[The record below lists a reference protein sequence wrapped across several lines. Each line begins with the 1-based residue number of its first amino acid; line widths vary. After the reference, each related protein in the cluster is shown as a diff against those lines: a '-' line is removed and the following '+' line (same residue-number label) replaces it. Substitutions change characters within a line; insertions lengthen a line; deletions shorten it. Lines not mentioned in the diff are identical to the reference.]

1 MAAAAAAAAGP
12 AAGDP
17 PVILNSTA
25 DQEAW
30 VNMDPFRYMDL
41 CERAFQDGDFSY
53 VQIALRAN
61 HLGLSN
67 FISNRVTAGQ
77 SKVTNIEALQMLRM
91 AQKSNSMILA
101 LTMRNAAL
109 ERGARRLVERVTGL
123 ETNSEF
129 RRKDT
134 GTTRSEY

>member
-17 PVILNSTA
+17 PVHLNSTA

-61 HLGLSN
+61 HLGLFELHQQSRDCW
-67 FISNRVTAGQ
+67 SAGSYQ
-77 SKVTNIEALQMLRM
+77 C
-91 AQKSNSMILA
+91 
-101 LTMRNAAL
+101 
-109 ERGARRLVERVTGL
+109 
-123 ETNSEF
+123 
-129 RRKDT
+129 
-134 GTTRSEY
+134 